1 MVRWNIQEVPL
12 SFNLFDTPNM
22 GAARVLQNAPNGYMV
37 FIEALPGKSRYR
49 AVVVTPKER
58 EDIKDGTTVE
68 LVQHG
73 YKYQVKDIKG
83 LTSAKI
89 AALELLTQVMEF
101 SEALVKDEMTP
112 REKLMR
118 RRFNIANKLI
128 KEVLFEVHEIGSEI
142 IIMAKG
148 KNMPPHKFMKFS
160 QVYEGGMA
168 FPYFIADNPFQDE
181 SLEII
186 DSPYLNMVRDLFIV
200 RSYYFQD
207 SGKFRGPQYSMAEIK
222 MWFDNFDDVE
232 WLDKMNVTKEV
243 KQILVNRSKTIN
255 PLNLTNE
262 FIPFTYVNTHY
273 RDRGNQQ
280 NPSNIFIV
288 KGGSNGIIKLNAKT
302 TRGKNTLKEL
312 NIRFAPTYFRDEEED
327 FIRTIVND
335 HIKTSKDLIGYNT
348 SMLKRLASQ
357 IIASIM
363 GWSPRPSLGQDGVL
377 RVNAWDGNYWSNQ
390 PCWISE
396 DELMED
402 IHESLKPA
410 WDKYYP

>member
-1 MVRWNIQEVPL
+1 MVRWNIQEVPI
-12 SFNLFDTPNM
+12 SFNLLDTPNM

-37 FIEALPGKSRYR
+37 FIDIVSKNKSFYR
-49 AVVVTPKER
+49 AVVVTPEEMGK
-58 EDIKDGTTVE
+58 IKDGSMNGV
-68 LVQHG
+68 
-73 YKYQVKDIKG
+73 YKYQLNNING

-89 AALELLTQVMEF
+89 AALELLTQVMGF

-112 REKLMR
+112 RERLMR
-118 RRFNIANKLI
+118 RRFNIANKVI

-160 QVYEGGMA
+160 QLLEGQ
-168 FPYFIADNPFQDE
+168 PYFIADNPFQDE

-335 HIKTSKDLIGYNT
+335 HIKTYKDLNSYNT

-363 GWSPRPSLGQDGVL
+363 GWSPRPTLGQDSVL

-402 IHESLKPA
+402 IHESLRPA

>member
-1 MVRWNIQEVPL
+1 MVRWNIQEVPI
-12 SFNLFDTPNM
+12 SFNLLDTPNM

-37 FIEALPGKSRYR
+37 FIDIVSKNKSFYR
-49 AVVVTPKER
+49 AVVVTPEEMGK
-58 EDIKDGTTVE
+58 IKDGSMNGV
-68 LVQHG
+68 

-89 AALELLTQVMEF
+89 AALELLTQVMGF

-112 REKLMR
+112 RERLMR
-118 RRFNIANKLI
+118 RRFNIANKVI

-148 KNMPPHKFMKFS
+148 KKMPSHKFMKFS

-168 FPYFIADNPFQDE
+168 FPYFIADNPFEDE

-207 SGKFRGPQYSMAEIK
+207 SGKFRGPQYTRAEIK

-243 KQILVNRSKTIN
+243 KQILVHRSKTMN

-273 RDRGNQQ
+273 RDRGNKQ
-280 NPSNIFIV
+280 NPSNIIIV

-312 NIRFAPTYFRDEEED
+312 NIRFAPSYFRDEEED

-335 HIKTSKDLIGYNT
+335 HIKTSKDIKGYNT
-348 SMLKRLASQ
+348 SMLTTLASQ

-363 GWSPRPSLGQDGVL
+363 GWIPRPTLGQGKGVL
-377 RVNAWDGNYWSNQ
+377 GVNAWGGNYWSNQ

-402 IHESLKPA
+402 ILEPLKPA